1 MKLTEMEW
9 MDEEVRDL
17 TAWLIIAEA
26 ALKEVMAVSSPKASR
41 HAQCAWMEA
50 DVVRQQIAQRIEEA
64 KQEASK

>member
-9 MDEEVRDL
+9 LEEEVRDL
-17 TAWLIIAEA
+17 TAWLIIAESA
-26 ALKEVMAVSSPKASR
+26 IKELMAISEPKKGR

-50 DVVRQQIAQRIEEA
+50 DVVRQQIAQRIEQA

>member
-1 MKLTEMEW
+1 MKLTELEW
-9 MDEEVRDL
+9 LEEEVRDL

-26 ALKEVMAVSSPKASR
+26 ALKELMAVSDPKRSR

-50 DVVRQQIAQRIEEA
+50 DVVRQQIAQRIEQA

>member
-9 MDEEVRDL
+9 MEEEVRDL

-41 HAQCAWMEA
+41 HAQCA
-50 DVVRQQIAQRIEEA
+50 
-64 KQEASK
+64 

>member
-9 MDEEVRDL
+9 MEEEVRDL

-26 ALKEVMAVSSPKASR
+26 ALKELMSVSDPKRSR

-50 DVVRQQIAQRIEEA
+50 DVVRQQIEQRIEQSKKEA
-64 KQEASK
+64 K

>member
-1 MKLTEMEW
+1 MKLTEME
-9 MDEEVRDL
+9 EEVRDL

-26 ALKEVMAVSSPKASR
+26 ALKEVMVSSDPKRSR

-64 KQEASK
+64 KQEAAK

>member
-9 MDEEVRDL
+9 LEEEVRDL

-26 ALKEVMAVSSPKASR
+26 ALKEVMVSSDPKSSR

-50 DVVRQQIAQRIEEA
+50 DVVRQQIEQRIERA

>member
-9 MDEEVRDL
+9 MEEEVRDL

-26 ALKEVMAVSSPKASR
+26 ALKEVMAVSSPKTSR

-50 DVVRQQIAQRIEEA
+50 DVVRQQIEQRIEQS
-64 KQEASK
+64 KKEASK

>member
-1 MKLTEMEW
+1 MKLTETEW
-9 MDEEVRDL
+9 LEEEVRDL

-26 ALKEVMAVSSPKASR
+26 ALKELMAVSAPKASR

-50 DVVRQQIAQRIEEA
+50 DVVRQQIEQRIERA

>member
-1 MKLTEMEW
+1 MKLTEIEFLE
-9 MDEEVRDL
+9 EEVRDL

-26 ALKEVMAVSSPKASR
+26 AIKELMAVSDPKRNR

-50 DVVRQQIAQRIEEA
+50 DVVRQQITQRIEQA

>member
-9 MDEEVRDL
+9 LEEEVRDL

-26 ALKEVMAVSSPKASR
+26 ALKEVMAVSSPKTSR

-50 DVVRQQIAQRIEEA
+50 DVVRQQIEQRIERA

>member
-9 MDEEVRDL
+9 MEEEVRDL

-26 ALKEVMAVSSPKASR
+26 ALKEVMAVSSPKTSR

-50 DVVRQQIAQRIEEA
+50 DVVRQQIEQRIEQSKKEA
-64 KQEASK
+64 AK